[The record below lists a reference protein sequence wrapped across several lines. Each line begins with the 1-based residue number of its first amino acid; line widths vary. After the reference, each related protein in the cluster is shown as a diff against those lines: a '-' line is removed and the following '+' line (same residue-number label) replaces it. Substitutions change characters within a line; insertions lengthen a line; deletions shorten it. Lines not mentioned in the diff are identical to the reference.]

1 MYLKMLLLET
11 NPVVSQGLTLS
22 LEEHFPELHC
32 IGIAQTEIEALAH
45 YENHEPHLVIFDI
58 SLVEGDIFDF
68 LKAIGSKRSKSH
80 FLCLSQSLTKET
92 RRSLESWG
100 IRHFL
105 QKTSPI
111 SDIVETISPLLKKA
125 KSRQLQ

>member
-11 NPVVSQGLTLS
+11 NPLVSQGLTSS
-22 LEEHFPELHC
+22 LEEHFPDLHC

-45 YENHEPHLVIFDI
+45 YEAHEPHLVIFDI
-58 SLVEGDIFDF
+58 RLVEGDIFDF

-105 QKTSPI
+105 QKTSPMHE
-111 SDIVETISPLLKKA
+111 IVDTITPLLSKA
-125 KSRQLQ
+125 KKKH

>member
-11 NPVVSQGLTLS
+11 NPIVSQGLTLS
-22 LEEHFPELHC
+22 LEEHFPDLHC

-45 YENHEPHLVIFDI
+45 YETHEPHLVIFDI
-58 SLVEGDIFDF
+58 RLVEGDIFDF
-68 LKAIGSKRSKSH
+68 LKAINSKRSKSH

-100 IRHFL
+100 IQHFL
-105 QKTSPI
+105 QKTSPM
-111 SDIVETISPLLKKA
+111 DHIVEIISPLLAKA
-125 KSRQLQ
+125 KKKLTH

>member
-11 NPVVSQGLTLS
+11 NPVVSHGLTLS
-22 LEEHFPELHC
+22 LEEHFPDLHC

-45 YENHEPHLVIFDI
+45 YEAHEPHLVIFDI

-68 LKAIGSKRSKSH
+68 LKAIGSKRNKSA

-100 IRHFL
+100 IQHFL
-105 QKTSPI
+105 QKSSPI
-111 SDIVETISPLLKKA
+111 DHIVETITPMLTKA
-125 KSRQLQ
+125 KKKLLQ